1 MAADQ
6 ALAGGA
12 LTTPPAARLTLASPL
27 FLPLPPS
34 SSLVSPP
41 HQNAADPRY
50 RRLPYSTNRKLRSV
64 LDKSTEGQAFLMALG
79 YRLDRTGDLT
89 LDLRGRSVDGVRP
102 LYSSALSTLSRALQ
116 QLTSSPA
123 PREVQLDQSLPPQPA
138 EGSAG
143 VTSVTVK
150 FVKGGPDLHGAVVS
164 RRFDAGDTL
173 RDVKRFVE
181 GSIEIKLARPRD
193 EEAAFS
199 SSSSSS
205 AAVPAQDAAAA
216 ADYQLVDR
224 AQQNRAFADD
234 DADTTLQALGLWPSA
249 NLTAVVRDASEH
261 DPSALAHSHSGA
273 AAEDTHAQQ
282 QSGKGHGQ
290 GQRQRQSQ
298 RPLPSQ
304 LLNAHKSRHEAYSS
318 KRAMGTTHSAKR
330 AQAAAAAERRAAQ
343 DRVMAVLKQEAK
355 AQDATK
361 ASQAQAQA
369 QAQAQ
374 VHVQAE
380 AEAQAQA
387 QMELDEAMALQLAR
401 EFENEAARTQSAQA

>member
-1 MAADQ
+1 M
-6 ALAGGA
+6 
-12 LTTPPAARLTLASPL
+12 L
-27 FLPLPPS
+27 F
-34 SSLVSPP
+34 
-41 HQNAADPRY
+41 
-50 RRLPYSTNRKLRSV
+50 RS
-64 LDKSTEGQAFLMALG
+64 
-79 YRLDRTGDLT
+79 
-89 LDLRGRSVDGVRP
+89 
-102 LYSSALSTLSRALQ
+102 
-116 QLTSSPA
+116 
-123 PREVQLDQSLPPQPA
+123 REVQLDQSLPPQPA

-181 GSIEIKLARPRD
+181 GSMEIKLARPRD

-355 AQDATK
+355 AVIDKLKQKHAEELQELLTYNSAKVIIIIVVKAHSRLLCRRVEHDAAKTCE
-361 ASQAQAQA
+361 SPHICCLR
-369 QAQAQ
+369 
-374 VHVQAE
+374 VSLNAE
-380 AEAQAQA
+380 ANLETHHVLLGNALWCLVCRCMHAKSRTHHLA
-387 QMELDEAMALQLAR
+387 HGRSRELRSWGWLHL
-401 EFENEAARTQSAQA
+401 